1 MQHSENMEITRDY
14 IKIWIEIA
22 ISDIKASS
30 LLFEHKQ
37 FSASFYHFQQ
47 ASEKGLKAYAFL
59 AKIYTSEKD
68 AYKTSHHTLQV
79 FSSAIKKQQN
89 DIRTL
94 KNSPMHAIIG
104 NGMLESHTNTLES
117 TLDFLPAKDEIFEY
131 SLKML
136 NTILDTI
143 QGLKTFNL
151 IFPENFEYTVRQK
164 MIFLIQSI
172 KSIDLERGKDMEALY
187 NEGVINDQYLEDIKT
202 YFQLAMAENYLVSVL
217 FYTSLISHNHN
228 NNTRYPDLNFNPL
241 KYYNL
246 KKSILKKLPEF
257 NQHLLDVLMQL
268 KSLNDKFA

>member
-1 MQHSENMEITRDY
+1 MEITKDY

-22 ISDIKASS
+22 INDIKASS

-37 FSASFYHFQQ
+37 YAASFYHFQQ

-89 DIRTL
+89 DIKNL

-104 NGMLESHTNTLES
+104 NGMLESHTITLES
-117 TLDFLPAKDEIFEY
+117 TLNFLPAKDEIFEY
-131 SLKML
+131 SSKML
-136 NTILDTI
+136 DTILDAM

-151 IFPENFEYTVRQK
+151 IFPENFEDTVRQK
-164 MIFLIQSI
+164 MILLIQTI

-187 NEGVINDQYLEDIKT
+187 NEGVINDQYFEDIKT
-202 YFQLAMAENYLVSVL
+202 YFQLAMGESYLASVL
-217 FYTSLISHNHN
+217 FYTNLISHNHN
-228 NNTRYPDLNFNPL
+228 NYTRYPDLNFNPL

-246 KKSILKKLPEF
+246 KKPILKKLPEF

-268 KSLNDKFA
+268 IVLKDKCA